1 MGAVVT
7 STLAGSLLTANAPG
21 AKAATQLCIG
31 LT

>member
-7 STLAGSLLTANAPG
+7 STLAGSLLIANAPG
-21 AKAATQLCIG
+21 AKVATQLCID